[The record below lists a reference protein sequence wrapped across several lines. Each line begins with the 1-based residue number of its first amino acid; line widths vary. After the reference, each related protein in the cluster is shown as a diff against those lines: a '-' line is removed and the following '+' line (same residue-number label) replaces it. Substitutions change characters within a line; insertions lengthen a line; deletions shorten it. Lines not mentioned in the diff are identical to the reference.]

1 MNRRD
6 FIQYGVTSTG
16 IGVILHSCKSKSKIT
31 GSITGASAGVGHLL
45 RDKKFDSVVSRD
57 QTDVVI
63 IGAGISGLSAAR
75 HLKLQGLNNFVVLEL
90 DQHIGGN
97 AANRT
102 NSISAFPLG
111 AHYVPI
117 PNNDLTEYLDFLKTA
132 DVIAG
137 FDADGLP
144 VYNEAYL
151 CFDPEERL
159 YINGRWQEGLIP
171 HYGVPKQDREQID
184 RFLSL
189 MHGYRMAKG
198 EDGKDAFAIPVNQSS
213 KDAVYTTLDQIT
225 MNNWLLQEGFTSEY
239 LHWYVNYC
247 TRDDFGTNYDQCS
260 AWAGIHYFAGR
271 KGKAANADYSDVLT
285 WPEGNG
291 FLAKQ
296 LNKDISTN
304 IRTDMLVTKI
314 EQSGKQ
320 VTIQYYDVKNQ
331 QLNEIIAVQCIIAAP
346 QFIAGRLLNDPIRI
360 AAAKENLQYVPWMV
374 ANLVTNNLEER
385 SGESKSW
392 DNVIYQSES
401 LGYVDATHQL
411 LQQHLTKRN
420 LTYYLPLTS
429 ANPLNARKNAQLKT
443 HDDWVALILKDL
455 KKIHPNIETAVE
467 EINITL
473 WGHAM
478 VQTVPGVIHGKLRA
492 QLSESIN
499 NQIHFAH
506 TDLAGISIFEE
517 AFYQGLNAAKK
528 VLKHVH
534 A

>member
-6 FIQYGVTSTG
+6 FIQYGVATMG
-16 IGVILHSCKSKSKIT
+16 IGAVLNACKSESKIK
-31 GSITGASAGVGHLL
+31 GSIMGASSAVGHLL
-45 RDKKFDSVVSRD
+45 RDKKFDSVASSE
-57 QTDVVI
+57 QQEVVI
-63 IGAGISGLSAAR
+63 IGAGISGLSAGY
-75 HLKLQGLNNFVVLEL
+75 HLKKQGISNFVLLEL
-90 DQHIGGN
+90 DKQIGGN
-97 AANRT
+97 AANHA
-102 NSISAFPLG
+102 NAISSFPLG

-117 PNNDLTEYLDFLKTA
+117 PNNNLTDYLDFLKKA
-132 DVIAG
+132 DVITDFNAN
-137 FDADGLP
+137 GLP

-171 HYGVPKQDREQID
+171 HYGVPKEDQDQIH
-184 RFLSL
+184 RFLSMMKTFRL
-189 MHGYRMAKG
+189 AQGM
-198 EDGKDAFAIPVNQSS
+198 DGKDAFAIPVNQSS
-213 KDAVYTTLDQIT
+213 KDAAYTKLDSLT
-225 MNNWLLQEGFTSEY
+225 MKEWLVQEELASDY

-291 FLAKQ
+291 FLVQQ
-296 LNKDISTN
+296 LSKELSTN
-304 IRTDMLVTKI
+304 IRTETLVTKI

-320 VTIQYYDVKNQ
+320 VSIQYYDVKNQ
-331 QLNEIIAVQCIIAAP
+331 QLKQILATQCIIAAP
-346 QFIAGRLLNDPIRI
+346 QFIAGRLLNDQTRLNT
-360 AAAKENLQYVPWMV
+360 AKEKLQYVPWMV
-374 ANLVTNNLEER
+374 ANIVTNNLEER
-385 SGESKSW
+385 SGEPKSW
-392 DNVIYQSES
+392 DNVIYQSDS

-411 LQQHLTKRN
+411 LQQHITKRN

-429 ANPLNARKNAQLKT
+429 TNPLDARKNAHLKT
-443 HDDWVALILKDL
+443 HEEWVAQIFNDL
-455 KKIHPNIETAVE
+455 KKIHPDIETAVE

-478 VQTVPGVIHGKLRA
+478 VQTVPGIIHGNLRS

-499 NQIHFAH
+499 DQIHFAH

-528 VLKHVH
+528 VMNHVH